1 MIIILCHLT
10 QTLNI
15 FELFIFWFNYSFFFT
30 VFNLIC
36 FFFLSWHFTPVFF
49 FSVTENYSGMII
61 PFIDFWG
68 NFFFFLTLWDLV
80 IWDFFYIWIF
90 LERKTLRESY
100 FNMEPVLEVQYRFI
114 TLRGLKP
121 NIYLWNVCP
130 AIIPYS

>member
-49 FSVTENYSGMII
+49 FFTENYSGMII
-61 PFIDFWG
+61 PFRFLGKFLFFFNTLRLGDLGLFLYL
-68 NFFFFLTLWDLV
+68 NFFREENVKRELFQYGASFGSSV
-80 IWDFFYIWIF
+80 PFY
-90 LERKTLRESY
+90 Y
-100 FNMEPVLEVQYRFI
+100 I
-114 TLRGLKP
+114 TRPQTKHLSLKCLP
-121 NIYLWNVCP
+121 CYNPI
-130 AIIPYS
+130 